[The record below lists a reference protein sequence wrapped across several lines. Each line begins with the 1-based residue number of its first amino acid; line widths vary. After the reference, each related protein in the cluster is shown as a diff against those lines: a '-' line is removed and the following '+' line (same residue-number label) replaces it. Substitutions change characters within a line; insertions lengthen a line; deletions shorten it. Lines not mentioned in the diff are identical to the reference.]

1 MQQQLV
7 GRRVAFLVMDN
18 FEQAELTG
26 PKKGLEDAGAR
37 VQIASAKAGRV
48 TSMKHDEKSDQFQV
62 DKTFDQ
68 LDACDYDAVMLPG
81 GVFNADAI
89 RSETAALQFVRDM
102 AALNKPIGVICHAP
116 WLLISAG
123 LLKGRTLTSWP
134 SLKDDLKNAGAS
146 WIDREVVVDGNLVSS
161 RKPDDIAAFNEKLI
175 EVMVSA
181 GAVQHA

>member
-1 MQQQLV
+1 MEQSLA
-7 GRRVAFLVMDN
+7 GRRVAILVMDN

-37 VQIASAKAGRV
+37 VVIASAKAGQV
-48 TSMKHDEKSDQFQV
+48 TSMKHDEKSDKFTV
-62 DKTFDQ
+62 DKTFDE

-81 GVFNADAI
+81 GVFNADTI
-89 RSETAALQFVRDM
+89 RSESAAVQFVTEM
-102 AALNKPIGVICHAP
+102 AALKKPIGVICHGP

-123 LLKGRTLTSWP
+123 LMKGRTLTSWP

-146 WIDREVVVDGNLVSS
+146 WIDREVVVDDNLVSS
-161 RKPDDIAAFNEKLI
+161 RKPDDIPAFNSKFI
-175 EVMVSA
+175 ELMASS